1 MIGVS
6 RLPRIDRVS
15 VGYAGCMP
23 TKTTAKKTVKKAAK
37 KAVKQA
43 TKGTKAASNKVTSR
57 SRTTTSRPARRDV
70 IAVLKADH
78 HEVEQLFR
86 SFEKAGDHAYAEKR
100 ELADRM
106 ISALSVHAAVEE
118 QILYPWVRA
127 TIRDADDPVLEALE
141 EHHVVKW
148 LLSEIE
154 DMDPEHER
162 FDAKVTVLTENV
174 RHHVREE
181 ETEMFVDLR
190 QVGTRSELLDLGEQI
205 LAAKRTAPT
214 RPHPRSSDSPPM
226 NLIGGTVNAALD
238 HAREVGREVVGAL
251 GSIGP
256 SAE

>member
-1 MIGVS
+1 
-6 RLPRIDRVS
+6 
-15 VGYAGCMP
+15 MP
-23 TKTTAKKTVKKAAK
+23 TKTTAKKTVK
-37 KAVKQA
+37 QA
-43 TKGTKAASNKVTSR
+43 TKATK
-57 SRTTTSRPARRDV
+57 RPARRDV

-100 ELADRM
+100 ALADRM
-106 ISALSVHAAVEE
+106 IKALSVHAAVEE

-127 TIRDADDPVLEALE
+127 TIQNADDQTLEALE

-162 FDAKVTVLTENV
+162 FDAKVTVLTESV

-181 ETEMFVDLR
+181 ETEMFVDIR
-190 QVGTRSELLDLGEQI
+190 QVATRAELLDLGEQI
-205 LAAKRTAPT
+205 TEAKRSAPT
-214 RPHPRSSDSPPM
+214 RPHPRSSDTPPM

-238 HAREVGREVVGAL
+238 HAREIGRDVVSAL

>member
-1 MIGVS
+1 
-6 RLPRIDRVS
+6 
-15 VGYAGCMP
+15 MP
-23 TKTTAKKTVKKAAK
+23 TKTTAKKTVKKSAK

-43 TKGTKAASNKVTSR
+43 TKGTKAVTSR
-57 SRTTTSRPARRDV
+57 SRTTTSRPARRDA

-100 ELADRM
+100 DLADRI

-127 TIRDADDPVLEALE
+127 TIQDADDPVLEALE

-190 QVGTRSELLDLGEQI
+190 QVGTRRELLDLGEQI
-205 LAAKRTAPT
+205 IEAKRTAPT

-256 SAE
+256 SAH

>member
-1 MIGVS
+1 
-6 RLPRIDRVS
+6 
-15 VGYAGCMP
+15 MP
-23 TKTTAKKTVKKAAK
+23 TKTTTKKTVKKSAK

-43 TKGTKAASNKVTSR
+43 TKAASKKAGAR
-57 SRTTTSRPARRDV
+57 ARTTTSKRPAPRDV

-78 HEVEQLFR
+78 HDVEQLFR

-100 ELADRM
+100 DLADRM

-127 TIRDADDPVLEALE
+127 TIQDADDQTLEALE

-162 FDAKVTVLTENV
+162 FDAKVTVLTESV

-181 ETEMFVDLR
+181 ETEMFVSLR
-190 QVGTRSELLDLGEQI
+190 QVGTRAELLDLGEQI
-205 LAAKRTAPT
+205 TEAKRTAPT
-214 RPHPRSSDSPPM
+214 RPHPRSADTPPM

>member
-1 MIGVS
+1 
-6 RLPRIDRVS
+6 
-15 VGYAGCMP
+15 MP
-23 TKTTAKKTVKKAAK
+23 TKTTAKKTVKKSDK
-37 KAVKQA
+37 KVVKQA
-43 TKGTKAASNKVTSR
+43 TKATKAASKEAGAR
-57 SRTTTSRPARRDV
+57 ARTTASKRPARRDV

-86 SFEKAGDHAYAEKR
+86 AFEKAGDHAYVEKR
-100 ELADRM
+100 DLANRM
-106 ISALSVHAAVEE
+106 IAALSAHAAVEE

-127 TIRDADDPVLEALE
+127 TIRDADDQTLEALE

-162 FDAKVTVLTENV
+162 FNAKVTVLTESV

-181 ETEMFVDLR
+181 ETEMFVDIR
-190 QVGTRSELLDLGEQI
+190 SVGTRAELLDLGEQI
-205 LAAKRTAPT
+205 IAAKRNAPT
-214 RPHPRSSDSPPM
+214 RPHPRSSDTPPM

-238 HAREVGREVVGAL
+238 HAREVGRGVVGAL

>member
-1 MIGVS
+1 
-6 RLPRIDRVS
+6 
-15 VGYAGCMP
+15 MP
-23 TKTTAKKTVKKAAK
+23 TKTTPKKTVKKSVK
-37 KAVKQA
+37 KVVNQA
-43 TKGTKAASNKVTSR
+43 TKGTKAASKAATSR
-57 SRTTTSRPARRDV
+57 SRTTTSRPARRDA

-100 ELADRM
+100 NLADRI

-127 TIRDADDPVLEALE
+127 TIRDTDDSVLEALE

-154 DMDPEHER
+154 GMDPEHER

-190 QVGTRSELLDLGEQI
+190 QVATRRELLELGEQI
-205 LAAKRTAPT
+205 TAAKRTAPT